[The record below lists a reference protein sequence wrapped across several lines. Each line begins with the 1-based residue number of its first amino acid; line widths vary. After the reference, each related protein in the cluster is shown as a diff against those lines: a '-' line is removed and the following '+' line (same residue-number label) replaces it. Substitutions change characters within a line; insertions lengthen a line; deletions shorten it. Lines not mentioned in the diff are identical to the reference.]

1 MTLWD
6 LLKLHTD
13 TQDDI
18 EYVIFMGGGKEVYP
32 LDLIPYACLI
42 EKISM
47 WEIETCPENVIRMK
61 IWIETK

>member
-1 MTLWD
+1 MILWD
-6 LLKLHTD
+6 LLKLHTE

-47 WEIETCPENVIRMK
+47 WEIETRPENVICMK
-61 IWIETK
+61 IWLETK